1 MKTIIKTFKV
11 TNNISKDN
19 RLRNSGSNIENVNHK
34 STLKSNQCIFAL
46 ILGDSM
52 VKDDDGYFLMGS
64 INRELI
70 VKVTAFSTGKIIDIE
85 DHTISTK
92 RDFNPDL
99 YCYM

>member
-1 MKTIIKTFKV
+1 
-11 TNNISKDN
+11 
-19 RLRNSGSNIENVNHK
+19 
-34 STLKSNQCIFAL
+34 
-46 ILGDSM
+46 M

-70 VKVTAFSTGKIIDIE
+70 AKVRAFSTGKIIDIE